1 MDTSL
6 LTLIGDGLI
15 KLELTNQTVLM
26 VATGTNNFALIQKL
40 VLKTVL
46 LKVFLMIKIVILIMS
61 LHKVILLNLVS

>member
-15 KLELTNQTVLM
+15 KLELTNQTVLT
-26 VATGTNNFALIQKL
+26 VAAGTNNFALIQKL

-46 LKVFLMIKIVILIMS
+46 LKVFLMTKIVILIMS